1 MWKKVCSDSLPDA
14 PEDAATIGI
23 DVPFHNRM
31 LSRAITVSV
40 VGDDAYAGL
49 VIHDGKITGMWRWSP
64 SRFANPV
71 FISNLWVDEL
81 GHHKRYAGGLPI
93 CNVIRSLMLSY
104 LEDAAR
110 VAA

>member
-1 MWKKVCSDSLPDA
+1 MWKKVEFESLPAA
-14 PEDAATIGI
+14 PDDAATIGI

-31 LSRAITVSV
+31 LSRAITVHV
-40 VGDDAYAGL
+40 VGDGAYAGL
-49 VIHDGKITGMWRWSP
+49 VIHGGKITGMWRWSP

>member
-1 MWKKVCSDSLPDA
+1 MWNKIAFADLPNA

-23 DVPFHNRM
+23 SVPFHGRA
-31 LSRAITVSV
+31 LDRAITVSV

-49 VIHDGKITGMWRWSP
+49 VIHDDKITGMWRWSP

-93 CNVIRSLMLSY
+93 CNVIRSLVLSY